1 MKDFTVAIPVYNG
14 AKTLPQVLDRLRN
27 QTFTTSVQW
36 EVLVI
41 DNNSTDQTPQIVEAF
56 QAGWLPDVPLKYFRE
71 LRQGISYARQR
82 AIAEAE
88 GELIGFLD
96 DDNFAVPDWVAAAC
110 AFGQS
115 HPQAGAFGGEVRAA
129 FEVPPA
135 EDLAEMARLLAIGN
149 YASRPKRYEPEK
161 LRLPAGAGLVVRRVA
176 WCNSIPEQ
184 LTRVSRGGNDYE
196 ISLRLYRQGW
206 EIWHTPTLQIDHYIP
221 AQRVERTYLTKL
233 AWLYGLCTCEICL
246 IIIPLWQKPLF
257 LVKSFL
263 GSLKRLIQHLVQ
275 YLLQSGAEPPQLKQ
289 ACKMAFLLGAV
300 LSPFYYLR
308 NRLFGQRHPKLLE
321 RK

>member
-14 AKTLPQVLDRLRN
+14 AKTLPQVLERLRD
-27 QTFTTSVQW
+27 QTFTTTVQW

-41 DNNSTDQTPQIVEAF
+41 DNNSTDQTPQIVEGF
-56 QAGWLPDVPLKYFRE
+56 QASWLPDVPLKYFRE

-82 AIAEAE
+82 AVTEAE

-96 DDNFAVPDWVAAAC
+96 DDNFAAPNWVAAAC
-110 AFGQS
+110 AFGQTY
-115 HPQAGAFGGEVRAA
+115 PQAGAFGGEVRAA

-135 EDLAEMARLLAIGN
+135 EDLADMARLLAIGN
-149 YASRPKRYEPEK
+149 YADRPRRYEPEK
-161 LRLPAGAGLVVRRVA
+161 LRLPAGAGLVVRRAA
-176 WCNSIPEQ
+176 WQNSIPEQ

-206 EIWHTPTLQIDHYIP
+206 EIWHTPTLQLDHYIP
-221 AQRVERTYLTKL
+221 AQRVERVYLTQL
-233 AWLYGLCTCEICL
+233 AWLYGLCTCEIRM

-257 LVKSFL
+257 LAKSFL
-263 GSLKRLIQHLVQ
+263 GSLRRLILHLINS
-275 YLLQSGAEPPQLKQ
+275 LLHQGSQGFQLQQS
-289 ACKMAFLLGAV
+289 CKTAFLLGTV

-308 NRLFGQRHPKLLE
+308 NRLFGQS
-321 RK
+321 